1 MVSGKLGYAV
11 SKIFETKLC
20 MFYGSSSILVP
31 ICLNVRAYLIKAG
44 HPYDLNKNWHMSIK
58 FGQLAEEPPPQT
70 PSIFKILKDKNATKN
85 QKEHCVRVTHAKS
98 LK

>member
-1 MVSGKLGYAV
+1 
-11 SKIFETKLC
+11 
-20 MFYGSSSILVP
+20 
-31 ICLNVRAYLIKAG
+31 
-44 HPYDLNKNWHMSIK
+44 MSIK

-70 PSIFKILKDKNATKN
+70 PSIFKILKDKNAAKN